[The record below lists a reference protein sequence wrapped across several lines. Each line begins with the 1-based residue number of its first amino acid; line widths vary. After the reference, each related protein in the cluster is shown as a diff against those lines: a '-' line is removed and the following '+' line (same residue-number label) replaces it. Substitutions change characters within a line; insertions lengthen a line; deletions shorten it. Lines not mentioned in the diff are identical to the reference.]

1 MVIFTFS
8 MTRNYDIKVKTVHD
22 YNEFVGVEDT
32 HPYVNVI
39 HYDEIPP
46 IHHSRTLWAVY
57 GLFLLD
63 DTSEQLDYGS
73 GKYDYHAGS
82 IVCVSPSQIG
92 GMPHDGSTFQRRG
105 WALLFSPELFH
116 GTSYEKEL
124 IRLEFFRYHVN
135 KALSITTQERQ
146 YCETLLRML
155 QSELTETGHRNL
167 ITKLIELLLAYCS
180 SFFSRQYSIEN
191 GLKGSH
197 IVSRLEH
204 LLDDYYAMGE
214 QHSNGLPSVRF
225 CADSLCIAPNYLGDL
240 IRQETGDSAN
250 HFIGRYIV
258 RHAKDLLISGKSVT
272 ETAYALGFDFPS
284 HLSRLFSRIEGIT
297 PSAYVRQVPKVML

>member
-1 MVIFTFS
+1 MIQ
-8 MTRNYDIKVKTVHD
+8 NYDIKVKTVHD
-22 YNEFVGVEDT
+22 YNEFVGVDDT
-32 HPYVNVI
+32 HPHVSVI
-39 HYDEIPP
+39 HYDELSP
-46 IHHSRTLWAVY
+46 IRHSRTLWTVY

-63 DTSEQLDYGS
+63 DTSEELNYGS

-92 GMPHDGSTFQRRG
+92 GTANDGSTFQRRG

-116 GTSYEKEL
+116 GTAYEKEL
-124 IRLEFFRYHVN
+124 IRLEFFRYHIN
-135 KALSITTQERQ
+135 KALAITMQERQ

-155 QSELTETGHRNL
+155 SSELTGAKHKDL
-167 ITKLIELLLAYCS
+167 ITKLIELILAYCS
-180 SFFSRQYSIEN
+180 SFFDRQHFITTETR
-191 GLKGSH
+191 KSH

-204 LLDDYYAMGE
+204 LLDDYYATGE
-214 QHSNGLPSVRF
+214 QNSSGLPTVRF
-225 CADSLCIAPNYLGDL
+225 CADCLCIAPNYLGDL

-258 RHAKDLLISGKSVT
+258 RHAKDFFMSGKSVT

-284 HLSRLFSRIEGIT
+284 HLSRLFNRMEGIT
-297 PSAYVRQVPKVML
+297 PSAYVKQVPKIK